1 MLNKNFFATWYKKR
15 GRVFPW
21 RIDNIPP
28 FTSLVTEMLLR
39 QTRAGGVA
47 KLWKDF
53 FDKYYDPYL
62 VAAANKENLFDELKI
77 LGFGNQRVEAL
88 VSASNWLIN
97 HHNGDVPKKLDQLLA
112 IPHVGIYAARA
123 VLCFAFNK
131 RIEIVDVNVQ
141 RFFARYYGLEVKAD
155 VRRNPHI
162 WQIAQEALPGG
173 SKRTQ
178 QHNYGLLDFT
188 AEICIAG
195 KPLCEICPLLSS
207 CEFGKKQLAFLNK
220 EKLPKFR

>member
-1 MLNKNFFATWYKKR
+1 MLNKSFFVRWYEKR

-21 RIDNIPP
+21 RIDNIAP

-39 QTRAGGVA
+39 QTRAGAVA
-47 KLWKDF
+47 KLWEGF
-53 FDKYYDPYL
+53 FTKYYNPFL
-62 VAAANKENLFDELKI
+62 ISIANKENLFNELKI

-88 VSASNWLIN
+88 VLASNWLLE
-97 HHNGDVPKKLDQLLA
+97 HHNGKVPKKLDQLLA
-112 IPHVGIYAARA
+112 IPHVGIYAARV

-131 RIEIVDVNVQ
+131 RIEIIDVNVQ

-162 WQIAQEALPGG
+162 WLVAQEALPQGA
-173 SKRTQ
+173 KRTQ

-195 KPLCEICPLLSS
+195 KPLCKICPLSSS
-207 CEFGKKQLAFLNK
+207 CEFGKEQLAHPVKARL
-220 EKLPKFR
+220 RS

>member
-1 MLNKNFFATWYKKR
+1 MLDKNFFAVWYKKH

-21 RIDNIPP
+21 RIDNIAP

-39 QTRAGGVA
+39 QTRAGAVA
-47 KLWKDF
+47 KLWEDF
-53 FDKYYDPYL
+53 FARYYDPFL
-62 VAAANKENLFDELKI
+62 ISAAAREDLFNELKI

-88 VSASNWLIN
+88 VSASNWLLE
-97 HHNGDVPKKLDQLLA
+97 HHNGKVPKNLDRLLA

-141 RFFARYYGLEVKAD
+141 RFFARYYALEVRAD

-162 WQIAQEALPGG
+162 WLVAQEALPRGA
-173 SKRTQ
+173 KRTQ

-188 AEICIAG
+188 AEICIARQ
-195 KPLCEICPLLSS
+195 PRCEICPLSFS
-207 CEFGKKQLAFLNK
+207 CAFGKKQIVTSGRMIL
-220 EKLPKFR
+220 